1 MLVYIYIYLY
11 IIATTI
17 IFIIATVSARTANY
31 PPRVLH
37 IARTVGGIH
46 THTHTRAYQNS
57 GDGIRAFVTASEE
70 ALPVVPNTTF
80 L

>member
-1 MLVYIYIYLY
+1 MLVYILVYVY

-17 IFIIATVSARTANY
+17 IIIIATVSAARTANY

-37 IARTVGGIH
+37 IARTVGEIH
-46 THTHTRAYQNS
+46 S
-57 GDGIRAFVTASEE
+57 GDGIRASVTASEE
-70 ALPVVPNTTF
+70 ALPVVPNTTS